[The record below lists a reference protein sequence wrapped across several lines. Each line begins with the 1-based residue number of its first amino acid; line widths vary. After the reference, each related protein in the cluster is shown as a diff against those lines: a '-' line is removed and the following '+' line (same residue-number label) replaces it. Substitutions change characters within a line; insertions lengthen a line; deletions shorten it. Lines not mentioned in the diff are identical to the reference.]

1 MSTLAAGS
9 VALVV
14 IVLFTYL
21 GFTKFANPFATPYTV
36 HMIVPNAN
44 GLSPA
49 AWVRI
54 AGVNVG
60 KVESIQPAG
69 NCKSTGQTPTQ
80 CAAADVTITI
90 QNQGLPIHKD
100 ATFAIRPRI
109 FLEGNFFVDLH
120 PGTPEAPIAP
130 SGYVFPVQATTD
142 PVQFDQ
148 VLTSLQSDTR
158 RNLQILLQQY
168 GVAVKKGGPSYSK
181 SIQYWLPAYK
191 YSSIVAHDS
200 LGIQTH
206 DLSNALYK
214 GGDVSAALSTHPKN
228 LENLVTDFNI
238 TANAFARQ
246 SANLQRAVAEL
257 PTTLHVAIPALNSLN
272 SAFCS
277 GPAVPNCA
285 PGPLRQLAKA
295 LIPATTSTGTMATAS
310 LPFIS
315 QLRQLVQP
323 SELGGL
329 STDLKNTIPSLTQ
342 LTKETI
348 PLLRNQVRPAS
359 SCVANNV
366 IPWSHL
372 TLQDPNFNAKNGF
385 PPHPVY
391 VEAGDFL
398 PGLAGESRDF
408 DANGMFIRVLG
419 ALGNTGV
426 TSLQSGLVGGALA
439 PLVGAQPQKP
449 ATGEQP
455 PTFQPNVPCET
466 QPPVTDLSAPSTPAP
481 QTLSPTGLLPSA
493 LTQLLQNLPIPKIPG
508 APAGLSTDT
517 AKSKKKATPLTA
529 AQRASDMKQLQK
541 TGVFE
546 IVPPKSSKSTAAATS
561 SPISTKKSSA
571 Q

>member
-1 MSTLAAGS
+1 MSTLAAGA
-9 VALVV
+9 VALIV
-14 IVLFTYL
+14 IVIFTYL

-36 HMIVPNAN
+36 HLIVPNAN
-44 GLSPA
+44 GLAPQ

-60 KVESIQPAG
+60 KVAGVQPAA

-80 CAAADVTITI
+80 CSASDVSITV

-109 FLEGNFFVDLH
+109 FLEGNFFVDVR
-120 PGTPEAPIAP
+120 PGTPESPVAP
-130 SGYVFPVQATTD
+130 SGYIFPIQATTT

-148 VLTSLQSDTR
+148 VLTALQAGTR

-168 GVAVKKGGPSYSK
+168 GVAVKKGGPSYNR

-191 YSSIVAHDS
+191 FSSIVAHDS
-200 LGIQTH
+200 LGIQPH

-214 GGDVSAALSTHPKN
+214 GGDVSAAFSTHPKN
-228 LENLVTDFNI
+228 LENLITDFNT

-246 SANLQRAVAEL
+246 SANLQRAVADL
-257 PTTLHVAIPALNSLN
+257 PTTLRVALPALHSLN
-272 SAFCS
+272 RAFCS
-277 GPAVPNCA
+277 GPEVPNCA
-285 PGPLRQLAKA
+285 PGPLRQLARA
-295 LIPATTSTGTMATAS
+295 LIPATKSTAPMVDAS

-342 LTKETI
+342 LTKATI

-359 SCVANNV
+359 SCVANNI

-372 TLQDPNFNAKNGF
+372 TLNDPHFNAKNGF

-391 VEAGDFL
+391 VEAVDFL

-426 TSLQSGLVGGALA
+426 TSLQSGLVGGSLA

-449 ATGEQP
+449 PTGEQP
-455 PTFQPNVPCET
+455 PPFQPNVPCET
-466 QPPVTDLSAPSTPAP
+466 QPRVTDLTAASTPAP
-481 QTLSPTGLLPSA
+481 QTFSPTGLLPSS

-508 APAGLSTDT
+508 APLGLSTDA
-517 AKSKKKATPLTA
+517 AKSGKKATPLTA
-529 AQRASDMKQLQK
+529 AQRAADARQLE
-541 TGVFE
+541 TGV
-546 IVPPKSSKSTAAATS
+546 VSQPSAKNTTSGSKASLPTASITR
-561 SPISTKKSSA
+561 
-571 Q
+571 